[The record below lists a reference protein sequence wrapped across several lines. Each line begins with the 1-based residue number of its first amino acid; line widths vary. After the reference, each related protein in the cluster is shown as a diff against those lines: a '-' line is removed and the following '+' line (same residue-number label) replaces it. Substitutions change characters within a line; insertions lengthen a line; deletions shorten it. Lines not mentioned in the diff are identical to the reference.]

1 MRVEVLSFGGGIFG
15 FLPFELLRAA
25 LKGRSVDEVL
35 HGEGGRLSLEQA
47 PPLTC
52 ETSGLATQEAANWY

>member
-1 MRVEVLSFGGGIFG
+1 LKFCLSAVGIFG
-15 FLPFELLRAA
+15 FLAFESSREA
-25 LKGRSVDEVL
+25 LKDRNEDEVL
-35 HGEGGRLSLEQA
+35 HGDEGRQPLEQA